1 VPVSGKAD
9 VVLVSPG
16 GYPRDFDLHQA
27 QKAIG
32 CAEMLC
38 KEGGQIILAAEA
50 RDGAG
55 KLGSVLVAAR
65 DPQEIIDRFTR
76 FGYSPDNISKAY
88 MWARA
93 VQHFKVSVACSR
105 ISRKEL
111 ESMFVEG
118 FDTLE
123 EAISIALKRYGE
135 EATFLVIPHA
145 SDVTPVIKPT

>member
-1 VPVSGKAD
+1 
-9 VVLVSPG
+9 
-16 GYPRDFDLHQA
+16 
-27 QKAIG
+27 
-32 CAEMLC
+32 
-38 KEGGQIILAAEA
+38 
-50 RDGAG
+50 
-55 KLGSVLVAAR
+55 
-65 DPQEIIDRFTR
+65 
-76 FGYSPDNISKAY
+76 